1 MDLLR
6 IPQTHIA
13 LVFIAIALSLWLLK
27 RFTVP
32 GHSGILKSSPS
43 VGLGG
48 SFLAWPRAV
57 IKSLILTRSW
67 VFLGYSKYSKS
78 NRFFVLPTIDRGA
91 LLVVPPRQ
99 IKRLYGL
106 PENVLDVKTT
116 GNNTIQTR
124 WTVWDDEVAENN
136 FQMNVI
142 RNQITRNLN
151 ILTPPI
157 AEELLT
163 GFEREW
169 GNDMKNWK
177 TVSVWTSALRLI
189 AGAANGAFCGPPLCR
204 DEDFLTRLRDH
215 AMCVFAGAL
224 IINSTPGPIRWISGY
239 LIGWTSYFL
248 FLRVCRICL
257 PFVKQRLENTA
268 KLRQNPSFP
277 WTPPQDGLQ
286 WIIEECYSTND
297 PAQLNPKRVT
307 HRLVFMNDISMHS
320 TSYTVQNVILDLAA
334 ADPSLGYIEALRAES
349 ARVLKEAGGSWTRQ
363 AVMKLELVDST
374 VRESMRLSPFNSVGL
389 PRTVIDPHGISVQQG
404 ESSWNVPY
412 GTILTI
418 PVEPIHYDDSI
429 YPDAKRFHPFRFAQ
443 PGAVRDIVDHAVDA
457 SEKEAGHD
465 STQASA
471 APPASGTE
479 SKQRQS
485 ATIDDAFLGF
495 GFGKHACPGRFF
507 ALNEVKIFVAHM
519 VLHYDIEHL
528 KEGRAKM
535 TPLIWLNIPL
545 FNNFNVRI
553 RRREPVE
560 LYA

>member
-1 MDLLR
+1 MDWSYHSIDHMILPL
-6 IPQTHIA
+6 
-13 LVFIAIALSLWLLK
+13 IAITVLLGFLQRK
-27 RFTVP
+27 NITQKGKLVQSN
-32 GHSGILKSSPS
+32 HS
-43 VGLGG
+43 VGLGNTWF
-48 SFLAWPRAV
+48 SWPTAL
-57 IKSLILTRSW
+57 IKSLIWTRSW
-67 VFLGYSKYSKS
+67 VFLGYSKFSKS
-78 NRFFVLPTIDRGA
+78 NRFFLLPTIDRGG
-91 LLVVPPRQ
+91 LLVIPPRQ

-151 ILTPPI
+151 ILTPGI
-157 AEELLT
+157 SEELVK
-163 GFEREW
+163 GFDREW
-169 GNDMKNWK
+169 GSDMKNWK
-177 TVSVWTSALRLI
+177 TISVWTSALRLI

-224 IINSTPGPIRWISGY
+224 IINSTPGPVRWITGY
-239 LIGWTSYFL
+239 LVGWASYFL

-268 KLRQNPSFP
+268 KLKNDSSFP
-277 WTPPQDGLQ
+277 WIPPEDGLQ
-286 WIIEECYSTND
+286 WIIDECYATNEPKQLD
-297 PAQLNPKRVT
+297 PMRVT

-334 ADPSLGYIEALRAES
+334 EDPSHGYIEALREES
-349 ARVLKEAGGSWTRQ
+349 ARVLREAGGSWTRH
-363 AVMKLELVDST
+363 AVTKLDLVDST
-374 VRESMRLSPFNSVGL
+374 IRESMRLSPFNSVGL
-389 PRTVIDPHGISVQQG
+389 PRTVIDPHGITVQQG
-404 ESSWNVPY
+404 ESTWNIPC

-429 YPDAKRFHPFRFAQ
+429 YPSAKQFQPFRFAQ
-443 PGAVRDIVDHAVDA
+443 PGAVRDIVDHAV
-457 SEKEAGHD
+457 EATVTDGGHNTVVEE
-465 STQASA
+465 S
-471 APPASGTE
+471 ASGTE
-479 SKQRQS
+479 PKQKKS
-485 ATIDDAFLGF
+485 ATIDDSFLGF

-528 KEGRAKM
+528 EKGRARM
-535 TPLIWLNIPL
+535 TPLIWLNVPL
-545 FNNFNVRI
+545 FNKFNVRV
-553 RRREPVE
+553 RRREPIE
-560 LYA
+560 LYT

>member
-1 MDLLR
+1 MELSHLCKAHVVL
-6 IPQTHIA
+6 PS
-13 LVFIAIALSLWLLK
+13 IAITILLWFLK
-27 RFTVP
+27 SIKVS
-32 GHSGILKSSPS
+32 HHEKLLKSSPS
-43 VGLGG
+43 VGLGTTWL
-48 SFLAWPRAV
+48 SWPFALL
-57 IKSLILTRSW
+57 KSLTRTREL
-67 VFLGYSKYSKS
+67 VFQGYSDFSKS
-78 NRFFVLPTIDRGA
+78 NRFFVLPTIDRGG
-91 LLVVPPRQ
+91 LLVIPPRQ

-106 PENVLDVKTT
+106 PEDVLDVKTT

-142 RNQITRNLN
+142 RHQITRNLN

-157 AEELLT
+157 AEELAK
-163 GFEREW
+163 GFDREW
-169 GNDMKNWK
+169 GTDTKSWK
-177 TVSVWTSALRLI
+177 TISVWTSALRLI
-189 AGAANGAFCGPPLCR
+189 AGAANGAFCGAPLCR
-204 DEDFLTRLRDH
+204 NEDFLTRLRDH

-248 FLRVCRICL
+248 FLRVCRVCL

-268 KLRQNPSFP
+268 KLRLDPTFP
-277 WTPPQDGLQ
+277 WTPPEDGLQ
-286 WIIEECYSTND
+286 WIIDECYATNE
-297 PAQLNPKRVT
+297 PAQLDPVRVT

-334 ADPSLGYIEALRAES
+334 ADPSLGHIESLREES

-363 AVMKLELVDST
+363 AVTKLKLVDSV
-374 VRESMRLSPFNSVGL
+374 VRESMHLSPFNSVGL
-389 PRTVIDPHGISVQQG
+389 PRTVIDPHGVTVQQG
-404 ESSWNVPY
+404 ESIWNIPQ

-429 YPDAKRFHPFRFAQ
+429 YPGAKQFQPFRFAQ
-443 PGAVRDIVDHAVDA
+443 PGAVRDIVDHAVEASA
-457 SEKEAGHD
+457 SESGHETMAKGLAP
-465 STQASA
+465 STPGFNSEQ
-471 APPASGTE
+471 
-479 SKQRQS
+479 KQS

-528 KEGRAKM
+528 KEGRARM

-545 FNNFNVRI
+545 FNNINVRV
-553 RRREPVE
+553 RRREPV
-560 LYA
+560 Y